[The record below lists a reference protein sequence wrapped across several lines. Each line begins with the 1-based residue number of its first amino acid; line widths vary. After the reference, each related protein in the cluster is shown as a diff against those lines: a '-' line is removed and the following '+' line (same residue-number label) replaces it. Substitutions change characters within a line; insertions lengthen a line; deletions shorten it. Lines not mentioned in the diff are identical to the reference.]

1 MPDSNTSL
9 TGLYEC
15 LLTEKQQEELQGL
28 ELSLTNKLINNQL
41 LAALFRRHAEQ
52 ALRRAIAEGL
62 GEIESSENTQSV
74 ALMLQ
79 NALSQLQGLPDNL
92 KSPLVIPP
100 VLLEAAD
107 VSPSP
112 SGLAWSKVIRPASSF
127 SQTTLFTGAQGE
139 PSLVEEMRREIASAN
154 EIDWLVS
161 FVKWS
166 GLNPLFNALEEF
178 TQRGGKLRIATTTYM
193 GATDAKAILRLARLP
208 NTEIYVSYDSK
219 TTRHHAKTYIF
230 RRPNGLS
237 TAYTGSANL
246 SKAALSYGLE
256 WTVKITESTEP
267 EVLDR
272 MNTIFEAYVTDLE
285 RFERFDP
292 ERDRDRF
299 IDAIDEARA
308 FRDGKKTE
316 ISSFHH
322 IAIRPYPYQQD
333 ILDKLRVARLRHNET
348 RSLIVAATGTGKTM
362 IAAFDYRDRAQ
373 QLGRREKLLFIA
385 HRQEIL
391 KQALS
396 SFRFVLNDQNFGE
409 LHVGDARASEGNFVF
424 MSVQLASKLDAET
437 LKHFEY
443 VVIDEFHHAHAQ
455 SYRNLLSKLDPEILL
470 GMTATPQRGDGVN
483 VAEFFGNRIT
493 AELSLASAIDQQLLV
508 PFDYFMV
515 SDPVSLQ
522 SMAWRSGDYDT
533 AELERAYTE
542 GKSALERDN
551 AILSAIDRYLPDLNQ
566 VKGIAF
572 CASRKHAAHMA
583 EVFNH
588 HGIKAQVVDGETKD
602 DLREAAPEKLLNGEL
617 QFVCTVDVYNEGVDI
632 PSVNTVLFLRP
643 TASITVFT
651 QQLGRGLRLFDDKEK
666 LTVLDFVGAAKNE
679 FSFESRL
686 AALKRPYSG
695 TSFSLVM
702 NPQANM
708 LPLGCTLT
716 FERVAMQHVLEN
728 LKVRRFKRDDF
739 LQNLRDWAYT
749 KKDHEITFE
758 AFLAHRHMRASE
770 WVRMLKDNEP
780 IFFRDF
786 LAQVLPDRFN
796 APTFE
801 GALKLSSRKAARI
814 FQKNG
819 YEALQTLVRTLHE
832 KRSFSALTTRE
843 KATWVGFAYDWMA
856 ENVKELGGNML
867 AAQSLYEALIR
878 DELCNLTVSET
889 LQALAN
895 DVDFISPP
903 SPLSEEIPLELH
915 ASYPAKSALGAFG
928 CETAY
933 SLSAGV
939 MYAKSN
945 HGNADFFFVTIDKD
959 EKLFGLTTR
968 YDDYAMNE
976 RHFHWQSQSKTS
988 LASTVGQRYCRVDFT
1003 DEAPQAHLFVRR
1015 TKKEGS
1021 VTPAFVYL
1029 GRVRY
1034 VKHEGECPISFVWE
1048 LETPMTAALLTQF
1061 SKLSL

>member
-1 MPDSNTSL
+1 MPDNNSSL
-9 TGLYEC
+9 IGLYEC
-15 LLTEKQQEELQGL
+15 LLTEKQKEDLQGL
-28 ELSLTNKLINNQL
+28 QLSLKDRLIDNQL
-41 LAALFRRHAEQ
+41 LATLFRRHAEL

-62 GEIESSENTQSV
+62 GEVESSEKTQSV
-74 ALMLQ
+74 AIMVQ
-79 NALSQLQGLPDNL
+79 NALSQLHNIPDSL
-92 KSPLVIPP
+92 KSPLILPP

-107 VSPSP
+107 STLVP
-112 SGLAWSKVIRPASSF
+112 ADQVWSKVLRPASSF

-139 PSLVEEMRREIASAN
+139 PSLVEEMRREIASAT

-166 GLNPLFNALEEF
+166 GLNPLLNALEEF
-178 TQRGGKLRIATTTYM
+178 THRGGKLRVATTTYM
-193 GATDAKAILRLARLP
+193 GATDAKAILRLAALP

-246 SKAALSYGLE
+246 SHAALSYGLE

-272 MNTIFEAYVTDLE
+272 MNTIFEAYVTDPE

-292 ERDRDRF
+292 ERDKDRF
-299 IDAIDEARA
+299 IEAINEARA
-308 FRDGKKTE
+308 SKDGKKTVV
-316 ISSFHH
+316 SSYHH
-322 IAIRPYPYQQD
+322 IAIKPYPYQQD
-333 ILDKLRVARLRHNET
+333 ILDKLRVARLRHNEK

-362 IAAFDYRDRAQ
+362 IAAFDYRDRARE
-373 QLGRREKLLFIA
+373 LGRREKLLFIA
-385 HRQEIL
+385 HRREIL
-391 KQALS
+391 EQALS

-409 LHVGDARASEGNFVF
+409 LHVGDSRASEGHFVF
-424 MSVQLASKLDAET
+424 MSIQLASKLDADT
-437 LKHFEY
+437 LKQFEY

-455 SYRNLLSKLDPEILL
+455 SYRNLLEKLEPKILL
-470 GMTATPQRGDGVN
+470 GMTATPQRADGIN
-483 VAEFFGNRIT
+483 VAKFFGNHIT

-522 SMAWRSGDYDT
+522 SMTWRNGDYDT

-583 EVFNH
+583 NVFNQN
-588 HGIKAQVVDGETKD
+588 GIKAQVVDGNTD
-602 DLREAAPEKLLNGEL
+602 DKLRQAAPEKLLKGEL
-617 QFVCTVDVYNEGVDI
+617 QFVCAVDVYNEGVDI

-643 TASITVFT
+643 TSSITVFT
-651 QQLGRGLRLFDDKEK
+651 QQLGRGLRLFDDKLK

-686 AALKRPYSG
+686 AALKRPHSG
-695 TSFSLVM
+695 TSYSLVL

-708 LPLGCTLT
+708 LPMGCTLT
-716 FERVAMQHVLEN
+716 FERVAMQHVLKN
-728 LKVRRFKRDDF
+728 LKIRRFKRDDF
-739 LQNLRDWAYT
+739 LQNLRDWASVR
-749 KKDHEITFE
+749 KEHEISFE
-758 AFLAHRHMRASE
+758 AFLAHRHMKASE
-770 WVRMLKDNEP
+770 WVCMLKDNEP

-786 LAQVLPDRFN
+786 LALVLPDRFK

-801 GALKLSSRKAARI
+801 GVIKLTSRKAARI

-819 YEALQTLVRTLHE
+819 YEALQTLLRTLRQPIPFDE
-832 KRSFSALTTRE
+832 LSDKD

-856 ENVKELGGNML
+856 ENIKELGGNMP
-867 AAQSLYEALIR
+867 AAQLLYKTLVYNDLRRVTI
-878 DELCNLTVSET
+878 TET
-889 LQALAN
+889 LEALAN
-895 DVDFISPP
+895 DADFISPP
-903 SPLSEEIPLELH
+903 SPLPDAIPLELH

-939 MYAKSN
+939 MYAKSV

-988 LASTVGQRYCRVDFT
+988 LESTVGQRYCRIDFT
-1003 DEAPQAHLFVRR
+1003 KDAPQAHLFVRR
-1015 TKKEGS
+1015 CKKDGS
-1021 VTPAFVYL
+1021 VTPLFVYL
-1029 GRVRY
+1029 GRVKH